1 MVPRRHRVRTR
12 AARGVSG
19 GDCAQF
25 ISPLLR
31 GASIVE
37 IDHTGI
43 IVRHIEPLPGPDLH
57 RLIAPALPGAF
68 AHSITSSAR
77 EQRKRKGDSV
87 NSLFIFLRLNLTW
100 SRTRL
105 NHIGSSRSGKAF
117 GESKGGRGDPTFD
130 APTS

>member
-43 IVRHIEPLPGPDLH
+43 IVRHIESLPGPNLH

-77 EQRKRKGDSV
+77 EQRKRKGGSV
-87 NSLFIFLRLNLTW
+87 NSPFHFLAVEPNMVADTLD
-100 SRTRL
+100 
-105 NHIGSSRSGKAF
+105 HIGSSRSGKAF

>member
-43 IVRHIEPLPGPDLH
+43 IVRHIEPLGV
-57 RLIAPALPGAF
+57 GQF
-68 AHSITSSAR
+68 SAVCR
-77 EQRKRKGDSV
+77 SDSGTAA
-87 NSLFIFLRLNLTW
+87 NPIQ
-100 SRTRL
+100 SRDR
-105 NHIGSSRSGKAF
+105 RD
-117 GESKGGRGDPTFD
+117 GGL
-130 APTS
+130 

>member
-43 IVRHIEPLPGPDLH
+43 IVRHIEPLGVGQFRRFVTLRFRNSSEPDSEPGP
-57 RLIAPALPGAF
+57 A
-68 AHSITSSAR
+68 
-77 EQRKRKGDSV
+77 
-87 NSLFIFLRLNLTW
+87 
-100 SRTRL
+100 
-105 NHIGSSRSGKAF
+105 
-117 GESKGGRGDPTFD
+117 
-130 APTS
+130 

>member
-1 MVPRRHRVRTR
+1 SKVPTFGISRSMINLRSAYLFLPDSNTHRNRLYPDAFTR
-12 AARGVSG
+12 SPRWRG
-19 GDCAQF
+19 
-25 ISPLLR
+25 
-31 GASIVE
+31 
-37 IDHTGI
+37 
-43 IVRHIEPLPGPDLH
+43 
-57 RLIAPALPGAF
+57 
-68 AHSITSSAR
+68 

-87 NSLFIFLRLNLTW
+87 NSLIIFLRLSLTW

>member
-1 MVPRRHRVRTR
+1 
-12 AARGVSG
+12 VSG
-19 GDCAQF
+19 DDCAQF

-43 IVRHIEPLPGPDLH
+43 IVRHIEPLPGPNLH

-87 NSLFIFLRLNLTW
+87 NSLFIFLRFSLTW